1 MHWLHHLRGVLPCKY
16 PDQYNQEIS
25 KNKAVHVY
33 FAQAIP
39 LITYIDES
47 CLYLKEGKCRICEGV
62 CKNDAIDLKQTPQK
76 KEINVGAI
84 ILAPGFEPFD
94 QRRRRNIT
102 TGSSRTWSPAWTLS
116 GCCAP
121 RVRTPVRSC
130 ALPTESTP
138 TTSPGFNASVPGG
151 SLRAKQLL
159 LGGVLHLYPE
169 TGHLTKDHD
178 AGAHCT
184 IFHNDV
190 RSYGKDF

>member
-1 MHWLHHLRGVLPCKY
+1 VDRVEGEVGDFKVTLIKKPRYILEDKCTGCTTCVEYCPAKY

-62 CKNDAIDLKQTPQK
+62 CKNNAIDLKQTPQK

-84 ILAPGFEPFD
+84 ILAPGLSPLI
-94 QRRRRNIT
+94 RRRRKNTT
-102 TGSSRTWSPAWTLS
+102 TGSLRTWSPAWTMN

-121 RVRTPVRSC
+121 QVRTPVRFC
-130 ALPTESTP
+130 ALPT
-138 TTSPGFNASVPGG
+138 
-151 SLRAKQLL
+151 
-159 LGGVLHLYPE
+159 
-169 TGHLTKDHD
+169 
-178 AGAHCT
+178 
-184 IFHNDV
+184 
-190 RSYGKDF
+190 